1 VAFLR
6 DRGVPFVAKDV
17 ALDEGAMEELLR
29 HTGGVR
35 GTPVVVI
42 GNEVV
47 RGFDRGRIERLLRER
62 GL

>member
-1 VAFLR
+1 M
-6 DRGVPFVAKDV
+6 AKDV